1 MESLCARERKKD
13 CGKQRE
19 RERERERKR
28 KIDGWMDG
36 WIQRKAQSEIG
47 RDRMKKLKRGQLI
60 CGQKCLIIFEL

>member
-19 RERERERKR
+19 REREREERER
-28 KIDGWMDG
+28 QMDG

>member
-28 KIDGWMDG
+28 KIDGWMDIEKG
-36 WIQRKAQSEIG
+36 TV
-47 RDRMKKLKRGQLI
+47 RDR
-60 CGQKCLIIFEL
+60 